1 MAPSIAARRVDGV
14 QGARCPKG
22 SAEMAAL
29 SVPRA
34 RTCESNLPPDVE
46 YGRDGRT
53 RCAAEM
59 RSATYIL
66 AQAMWII
73 RCFKRKRAHSGR
85 PGQPVGAPSV
95 GATRVPRPSC
105 SICRDAVA
113 PEPQL
118 ATHTKRAKQPK
129 ESKAVAGAI
138 DSPCDGQVVLAGERR
153 KN

>member
-34 RTCESNLPPDVE
+34 RTFESNLPPDEE

-53 RCAAEM
+53 RCAAEI

-66 AQAMWII
+66 AQADVII
-73 RCFKRKRAHSGR
+73 RCFKRKRAHFDA
-85 PGQPVGAPSV
+85 PGSATTRSV
-95 GATRVPRPSC
+95 WPRNVRRYRLSC
-105 SICRDAVA
+105 S
-113 PEPQL
+113 
-118 ATHTKRAKQPK
+118 
-129 ESKAVAGAI
+129 
-138 DSPCDGQVVLAGERR
+138 ER
-153 KN
+153 

>member
-34 RTCESNLPPDVE
+34 RTFESNLPPDEE

-53 RCAAEM
+53 RCAAEI

-66 AQAMWII
+66 AQAM
-73 RCFKRKRAHSGR
+73 
-85 PGQPVGAPSV
+85 
-95 GATRVPRPSC
+95 
-105 SICRDAVA
+105 
-113 PEPQL
+113 
-118 ATHTKRAKQPK
+118 
-129 ESKAVAGAI
+129 
-138 DSPCDGQVVLAGERR
+138 
-153 KN
+153 